1 MEPRGPRTVR
11 DDVSYFVKELS
22 MGLLMIGIA
31 VLSVAVCQQET
42 HREEAGPSI
51 SIDQG
56 SHR

>member
-1 MEPRGPRTVR
+1 
-11 DDVSYFVKELS
+11 

-31 VLSVAVCQQET
+31 VLSAAVCQQET

-51 SIDQG
+51 SVDQG